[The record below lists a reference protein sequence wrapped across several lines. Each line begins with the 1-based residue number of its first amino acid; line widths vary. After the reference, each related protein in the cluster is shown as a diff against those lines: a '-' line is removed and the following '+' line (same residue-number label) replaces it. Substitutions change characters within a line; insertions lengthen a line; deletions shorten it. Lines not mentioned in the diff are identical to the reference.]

1 VTAAHKPSALA
12 PWLALAVAVPL
23 TAVVS
28 IALDRRLAHPSS
40 DHDEHAEHAEEAGHA
55 EHAEEAGHGERSGE
69 AEHAEHGAGRLKLSS
84 EARNNAGVEVVKAAS
99 GTVDVTIS
107 LPAEVALNEDKLAH
121 VSPRVGGT
129 VREVKKHL
137 GDVVK
142 KGEVLAI
149 LDSKE
154 LAELS
159 GQARA
164 AFERLKLA
172 KSNFERVDKLY
183 QDKIV
188 PEKEHLASKKELAEA
203 QIDVES
209 TSQMLASA
217 GTGTAGRYNLVAP
230 LDGTIIE
237 KHASVGEV
245 LKDDTRVFVIADLS
259 TVWVDITVY
268 AKDLA
273 KVGVGQ
279 SVTVRADGLERPIV
293 GTISFVGAIAKSDA
307 RAAQA
312 RVVLPNPDGRLKP
325 GLFVTASVGV
335 ERVEARVVVPDDAVH
350 KLDGVSVVFVEEGD
364 ELEARKVRTGRAGAS
379 GGEPRLF
386 VEILEGLEPGES
398 YVDKGSFVLKAELGK
413 GSAGHEH

>member
-1 VTAAHKPSALA
+1 MSC
-12 PWLALAVAVPL
+12 
-23 TAVVS
+23 S
-28 IALDRRLAHPSS
+28 
-40 DHDEHAEHAEEAGHA
+40 
-55 EHAEEAGHGERSGE
+55 
-69 AEHAEHGAGRLKLSS
+69 
-84 EARNNAGVEVVKAAS
+84 
-99 GTVDVTIS
+99 
-107 LPAEVALNEDKLAH
+107 PAEVALNEDKLAH
-121 VSPRVGGT
+121 VSPRVGGA
-129 VREVKKHL
+129 VREVKKRL

-142 KGEVLAI
+142 KGDVLAI

-279 SVTVRADGLERPIV
+279 SVTVRADGLERPII
-293 GTISFVGAIAKSDA
+293 GTISFVGAIARTDA

-325 GLFVTASVGV
+325 GLFVTAAVGV
-335 ERVEARVVVPDDAVH
+335 ERSRRAWSSRTTPSRSWTA
-350 KLDGVSVVFVEEGD
+350 SVVFVEEGG
-364 ELEARKVRTGRAGAS
+364 EFEARKVRTGRTGARR
-379 GGEPRLF
+379 GEPGCSSRSCRASSPARRSSTRGRSSSRRSSARARPGTST
-386 VEILEGLEPGES
+386 EG
-398 YVDKGSFVLKAELGK
+398 
-413 GSAGHEH
+413 H